1 MVVLKKR
8 PGELLHSFLSL
19 LLLSAFQRL
28 VQSPQSLITINRLE
42 NELSGVGFEPTPP
55 SGDQKA
61 PRSHS
66 NNGKV
71 CNLESGA
78 LDRSAILTVRTFKL
92 SD

>member
-8 PGELLHSFLSL
+8 PGELLHSFLSF

-61 PRSHS
+61 PRSYA